1 MGWQPIHIAIMH
13 GKQDIV
19 ELCLGLGG
27 VSVNSRTNYLTTP
40 LMTACEHRKV
50 QLVKYLLDQGADV
63 NATNDLGV
71 VALFY
76 ATDRSSQQDSLAM
89 MRLLLER
96 GASTSIVD
104 VWRRTVRHACKGDKD
119 KLRLLD

>member
-1 MGWQPIHIAIMH
+1 MH

-19 ELCLGLGG
+19 ELCLGIGG

-50 QLVKYLLDQGADV
+50 QLVEYLLDHGADV
-63 NATNDLGV
+63 NATNDVGV

-76 ATDRSSQQDSLAM
+76 ATDRSSKQDSLAM
-89 MRLLLER
+89 MRLLLEG

-104 VWRRTVRHACKGDKD
+104 VWRRTIRQACDGDKD
-119 KLRLLD
+119 KLRLLY